1 MVDQESVRPLAKS
14 AAAKAKHTPAP
25 GYEKVARA
33 ITGDDPPAWL
43 VKFLKMWGPCLGHC
57 HMWTPPFGKGFYERL
72 CKTVGCSHMSG
83 LCARLLWPPALM
95 VSAD

>member
-33 ITGDDPPAWL
+33 MQTGFEPKHALYMHRFSRRKTRAKLRL
-43 VKFLKMWGPCLGHC
+43 VSEFVF
-57 HMWTPPFGKGFYERL
+57 PF
-72 CKTVGCSHMSG
+72 
-83 LCARLLWPPALM
+83 AL
-95 VSAD
+95 

>member
-25 GYEKVARA
+25 GYEIVARA

-43 VKFLKMWGPCLGHC
+43 VKLKSGERAWR
-57 HMWTPPFGKGFYERL
+57 WIAASPPSSSQRER
-72 CKTVGCSHMSG
+72 T
-83 LCARLLWPPALM
+83 
-95 VSAD
+95 